1 MVKFKVLITE
11 PIHEVGLNILKK
23 ETEII
28 QLSQDSGIKELLKN
42 ASIVDA
48 IITRGP
54 LEITEEV
61 LKSPRLK
68 VVGLHG
74 IGYDHIDVK
83 AAQEIGKIVFNT
95 PDALTVSV
103 AEMTIALM
111 LSLIRRIVA
120 SDKAVRRDEW
130 SRKYSDLVGT
140 ELMGKKIGIIGMGR
154 IGETLIKR
162 MQCFDVSVKYY
173 DIIRKPSLEKEF
185 MIEYSS
191 IDEIVEESDIIT
203 LHIPATPETRHLIDR
218 ERLGKMKPGVYIIN
232 TARGSVIE
240 EDALVEAL
248 ESGKVA
254 GAAFDVFQKEPIT
267 IDHPLAKMD
276 NVILT
281 PHIGASTAEAMIRMA
296 TQVSEEVIKT
306 LKGEEPSNRIV

>member
-11 PIHEVGLNILKK
+11 PIHEVGINILKK

-28 QLSQDSGIKELLKN
+28 QLPRDSGVKELLKN
-42 ASIVDA
+42 ASMVDA

-54 LEITEEV
+54 LRITKEV
-61 LKSPRLK
+61 FKNPRLK

-83 AAQEIGKIVFNT
+83 AAQEKGKIVFNT

-111 LSLIRRIVA
+111 LSLIRRIAA
-120 SDKAVRRDEW
+120 SDKAVRRNQW
-130 SRKYSDLVGT
+130 SRKYGDLVGT
-140 ELMGKKIGIIGMGR
+140 ELMGKKIGVIGMGR
-154 IGETLIKR
+154 IGEALIKR
-162 MQCFDVSVKYY
+162 MQCFNVSVKYF
-173 DIIRKPSLEKEF
+173 DIIRKPSLEEEF

-203 LHIPATPETRHLIDR
+203 LHIPATPDTHHLINR
-218 ERLGKMKPGVYIIN
+218 ERFGKMKTGVYVIN
-232 TARGSVIE
+232 TARGSIIE
-240 EDALVEAL
+240 EEALVEAL
-248 ESGKVA
+248 QSGKVA
-254 GAAFDVFQKEPIT
+254 GAALDVFQEEPIST
-267 IDHPLAKMD
+267 DHPLAKMD

-281 PHIGASTAEAMIRMA
+281 PHIGASTNESMIRMA
-296 TQVSEEVIKT
+296 TQVSEEVIKA